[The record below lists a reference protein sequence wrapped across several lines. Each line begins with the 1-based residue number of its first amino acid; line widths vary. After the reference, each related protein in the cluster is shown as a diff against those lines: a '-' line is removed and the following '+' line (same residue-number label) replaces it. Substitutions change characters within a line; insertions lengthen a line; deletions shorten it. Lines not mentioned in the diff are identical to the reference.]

1 MTRDFNNQR
10 RDDMRPSSREQSSS
24 RNGDERSPRPARPRL
39 NRESVDRAWESG
51 APAQHA
57 DYRTRGNN
65 GNRGQ
70 APRNNWNGNSQNGQ
84 GRQGGQ
90 YPARN
95 NRPSYGDR
103 PAGPRRFDGPANGNQ
118 RPPSRPFD
126 ANSTN
131 STNRR
136 YENNRPDSAPAP
148 HGPYGPRTPHTN
160 GPRPEYRDQ
169 SRPYEPRPSYRD
181 NGQRD
186 GFQRRNT
193 NYSDRPNYSD
203 RSNQS
208 DRSDRFER
216 GPRPFDRNNRGDANQ
231 YGGHPTRSFDRDT
244 RAPGNNYRDNR
255 PPRSAERPETQ
266 DTQHP
271 RWQSRPFAQRDSA
284 NRREQNDFQQSERF
298 KGDYERFNSPEEKPR
313 FAGRPSH
320 KYDAGKPRR
329 YESNKP
335 KPEKK
340 EPHVTPLP
348 DGRVLKGPRPVQ
360 RKNAEFWT
368 DIAQNT
374 DELLDGVKEVTTP
387 NEQVSASQ
395 EQPTTDSVIAQELL
409 THDNDVAQEQSVNNG
424 VVAQELLTHD
434 NDAAQEASTD
444 DSIAAQASLT
454 HDNPVVQE
462 QEVAEEGTLSTAA
475 KPRKRAATAA
485 SRSKKASEK
494 QKGTQ
499 PKTSGPV
506 PRPSR
511 RGFKWPTP
519 E

>member
-10 RDDMRPSSREQSSS
+10 RDDVRPSSREQSSS
-24 RNGDERSPRPARPRL
+24 RHGDERSPRPARPRL

-84 GRQGGQ
+84 SRQGGQ

-103 PAGPRRFDGPANGNQ
+103 TAGPRRFDGPANGNQ
-118 RPPSRPFD
+118 RSSSRPFD
-126 ANSTN
+126 ANN
-131 STNRR
+131 TNRR
-136 YENNRPDSAPAP
+136 YENSRPDSAHAP
-148 HGPYGPRTPHTN
+148 HAPYAPRTPHTN
-160 GPRPEYRDQ
+160 GPRPEYREQ
-169 SRPYEPRPSYRD
+169 SRPYQPRPSYRD
-181 NGQRD
+181 NGQGD

-193 NYSDRPNYSD
+193 NYSDRPNY
-203 RSNQS
+203 S

-216 GPRPFDRNNRGDANQ
+216 GPRPFDRNNRGDADQ
-231 YGGHPTRSFDRDT
+231 YGGRPTRSFDRDT
-244 RAPGNNYRDNR
+244 RAPGNNYRDTR
-255 PPRSAERPETQ
+255 SPRNAERPETQ
-266 DTQHP
+266 DTRHP

-284 NRREQNDFQQSERF
+284 DRREQNGFQQPERF
-298 KGDYERFNSPEEKPR
+298 KGDYERFNDPEEKPR

-320 KYDAGKPRR
+320 RYDTGKNRR

-340 EPHVTPLP
+340 ELHVTPLP

-374 DELLDGVKEVTTP
+374 EELLDGVKEVAIP

-395 EQPTTDSVIAQELL
+395 EQPTTDNVIAQELL
-409 THDNDVAQEQSVNNG
+409 THDNDAAQEQPTSDS
-424 VVAQELLTHD
+424 VVAQKLLTHD

-444 DSIAAQASLT
+444 DSIVAQALLT

-462 QEVAEEGTLSTAA
+462 QAIAEEGTLPTAA

>member
-39 NRESVDRAWESG
+39 NRETVDRAWESG
-51 APAQHA
+51 APTQHA

-84 GRQGGQ
+84 NRQGGQ

-118 RPPSRPFD
+118 RPSSRPFD
-126 ANSTN
+126 ANN
-131 STNRR
+131 SNNTNRR
-136 YENNRPDSAPAP
+136 YENNRPDSAQAP
-148 HGPYGPRTPHTN
+148 HAPHTA
-160 GPRPEYRDQ
+160 GPRPEHRDQSRPSYRDQ

-181 NGQRD
+181 NVQRD

-193 NYSDRPNYSD
+193 NYSDRPNS
-203 RSNQS
+203 S

-216 GPRPFDRNNRGDANQ
+216 GARPFDRNNRGDVNQ
-231 YGGHPTRSFDRDT
+231 YGGRPTRSFDRDT
-244 RAPGNNYRDNR
+244 RATDAPGNNYRDTR
-255 PPRSAERPETQ
+255 SPRNAERPETQ
-266 DTQHP
+266 DTRHP
-271 RWQSRPFAQRDSA
+271 RWQSRPFAQRESA
-284 NRREQNDFQQSERF
+284 DRREQPERF
-298 KGDYERFNSPEEKPR
+298 KGDYERFNNPEEKPR

-340 EPHVTPLP
+340 ELHVTPLP

-368 DIAQNT
+368 DIAQDT
-374 DELLDGVKEVTTP
+374 DELLDGVKEVATP
-387 NEQVSASQ
+387 NEHVPATQ
-395 EQPTTDSVIAQELL
+395 ERPTTDR
-409 THDNDVAQEQSVNNG
+409 
-424 VVAQELLTHD
+424 VVAQELIAHD
-434 NDAAQEASTD
+434 NDATQAASTD
-444 DSIAAQASLT
+444 DSVVAQALLT
-454 HDNPVVQE
+454 HDHPVVQE
-462 QEVAEEGTLSTAA
+462 HTVAEEGTLPTAA

-485 SRSKKASEK
+485 SRSKKASDK

-499 PKTSGPV
+499 PKTSGHV
-506 PRPSR
+506 PQPSR
-511 RGFKWPTP
+511 RGFKWPTA

>member
-24 RNGDERSPRPARPRL
+24 RNGDERSPRPTRPRL
-39 NRESVDRAWESG
+39 NRETVDRAWESG

-70 APRNNWNGNSQNGQ
+70 APRNNWSGNSHNGPN
-84 GRQGGQ
+84 RQGGQ

-103 PAGPRRFDGPANGNQ
+103 PADPRRFDGPANGSQ
-118 RPPSRPFD
+118 RPSSRPFD

-131 STNRR
+131 RR
-136 YENNRPDSAPAP
+136 YEGNRPDSD
-148 HGPYGPRTPHTN
+148 RTPHAPRT
-160 GPRPEYRDQ
+160 PRPEYRDQ

-203 RSNQS
+203 RS
-208 DRSDRFER
+208 DRFER
-216 GPRPFDRNNRGDANQ
+216 GQRPFDHNNHGDANQ
-231 YGGHPTRSFDRDT
+231 YGGRPARSFDRDT
-244 RAPGNNYRDNR
+244 RAPGNNYRDTR
-255 PPRSAERPETQ
+255 SPRNAERPETP
-266 DTQHP
+266 DTRHP

-284 NRREQNDFQQSERF
+284 DRREQNSFQQPERF
-298 KGDYERFNSPEEKPR
+298 KGDYERFNGPEERPR
-313 FAGRPSH
+313 FAGHPSH
-320 KYDAGKPRR
+320 KYDTGKNRR

-340 EPHVTPLP
+340 ELHVTPLP

-374 DELLDGVKEVTTP
+374 DELLDGVNEVATP
-387 NEQVSASQ
+387 DEQVSA
-395 EQPTTDSVIAQELL
+395 
-409 THDNDVAQEQSVNNG
+409 AQEQQTG
-424 VVAQELLTHD
+424 DGAGAQELLTHD
-434 NDAAQEASTD
+434 NDAAQEAPTD
-444 DSIAAQASLT
+444 DSIVAQASLT
-454 HDNPVVQE
+454 HDNPVVQK
-462 QEVAEEGTLSTAA
+462 QTVAREGTLPTAA

-494 QKGTQ
+494 QKGAQ
-499 PKTSGPV
+499 PKTNGPV